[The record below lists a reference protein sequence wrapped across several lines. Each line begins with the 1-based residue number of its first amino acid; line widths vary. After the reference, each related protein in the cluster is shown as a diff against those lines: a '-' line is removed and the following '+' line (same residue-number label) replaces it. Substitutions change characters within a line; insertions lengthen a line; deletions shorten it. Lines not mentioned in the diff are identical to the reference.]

1 MTVILIAQL
10 ACAKGCLLGL
20 EGNGVTR
27 LHKRIEDGITVAQRY
42 DSTFNSIYWNGSNAA
57 TRREVNRTLDDI
69 AWELAD
75 IIEDIQACFNLWC
88 DEQEQIEAPITQD
101 IIRLK
106 FWLTQANRE
115 LQHTLAHRIYARQLQ
130 LFET

>member
-10 ACAKGCLLGL
+10 ACAEGCLLGL
-20 EGNGVTR
+20 EGDCVTR
-27 LHKRIEDGITVAQRY
+27 LHKRIENGIKVAQRY
-42 DSTFNSIYWNGSNAA
+42 DSIFNSIHWNGSNAA
-57 TRREVNRTLDDI
+57 TRREVNRVLDDI

-75 IIEDIQACFNLWC
+75 IIEDIQADFNLWC
-88 DEQEQIEAPITQD
+88 DEQEQIEAPITPD

-106 FWLTQANRE
+106 FWLIQANRE
-115 LQHTLAHRIYARQLQ
+115 LHQTLAHRIYARQLQ